1 MSGLPSQQK
10 GPYQTRPRVPT
21 RATSGGEREVRVQR
35 CSRASSD
42 TCRAATAHVGLHEGR
57 DLVVGEVVWGA
68 SIAIAAMNDQ
78 ESGRDVSAQVA
89 RALLLVGIVVGAK
102 DPAKA
107 RDDVLAGPAERACE
121 EITYN
126 AETAEPAEKM
136 LSVFPRVL
144 RALRSTSYFF
154 TNSKI

>member
-1 MSGLPSQQK
+1 
-10 GPYQTRPRVPT
+10 
-21 RATSGGEREVRVQR
+21 
-35 CSRASSD
+35 
-42 TCRAATAHVGLHEGR
+42 
-57 DLVVGEVVWGA
+57 
-68 SIAIAAMNDQ
+68 MNDQ